1 MDRAILLSP
10 ALISGPGA
18 PELAKGS
25 LVYLGDEFCIHKQP
39 SFADFSAAG
48 KLTGRA
54 PVLVSTLL
62 TDPAF
67 GRWEK
72 LLAECAKKAPGTEVV
87 VNDIGLLY
95 FIDKKY
101 RGRFRLTLG
110 RLMTYFFDTKHTRL
124 PGCTRPIVWAGA
136 GDAPAGG
143 KAAAGPKGRASAAWE
158 TKLDVT
164 PIAYIKDFLKRYAI
178 ERVETDSDYVF
189 RKYAKIAGV
198 KISFYYPLRLM
209 AMTRFCPFVGGIVP
223 VCKAPCGI
231 RLLKLKTRELDYQL
245 FSRGNAY
252 FAKNKPLKHSRLDRL
267 VKMPT
272 APSPGFKLFRNK
284 YCCPDRP

>member
-18 PELAKGS
+18 PELAKGA

-39 SFADFSAAG
+39 CFADFSAVK
-48 KLTGRA
+48 KLAGRA

-67 GRWEK
+67 GRWEQ
-72 LLAECAKKAPGTEVV
+72 LLAECAKKAPGIEVV

-124 PGCTRPIVWAGA
+124 PGCTRPVFWTGEEDGPVAA
-136 GDAPAGG
+136 
-143 KAAAGPKGRASAAWE
+143 KAAAGPKGKASAAWE

-178 ERVETDSDYVF
+178 ERVETDSDYIF
-189 RKYAKIAGV
+189 RKYAKIPGV

-223 VCKAPCGI
+223 ACKAPCGI

-267 VKMPT
+267 VEMPI